1 MRNRFVVSVG
11 GVFALLLNACAL
23 PEAPSG
29 GPKDT
34 TAPALVSSEPAS
46 KSVRVSPSRVVLEFD
61 EYVALAANG
70 GQPISSP
77 PLPGNVRATLKG
89 KSVHLTWDGGPLQ
102 PQSTYSLAL
111 GGIYKD
117 ITEGNALGEQTL
129 VFSTGDALDS
139 LVWAGQIL
147 DARSGKPVENWAVG
161 LWPAQSTDSAAYQS
175 LPRYTSRTDAQGR
188 FALGYL
194 PAEPFRLL
202 AFEDDDRNS
211 KANQGEKPR
220 WAWWETFV
228 VPEVPSDS
236 NKVHTLLALPKS
248 PVDSL
253 APWPHDGDP
262 EKTGT
267 VRLVVL
273 PAANNAPTVVEWIDA
288 QQVVRW
294 KRSLTGPLDT
304 VFALIPPGRSQLRAY
319 VDLNRDG
326 KYSPGDYWKKE
337 VPEVGVEGPA
347 VEAKANW
354 ETETRWDLGAAST
367 APERLAKKE
376 GADGPRPGL
385 PSGLRRRP

>member
-1 MRNRFVVSVG
+1 MSVYGVVAFLFS
-11 GVFALLLNACAL
+11 ACAL

-34 TAPALVSSEPAS
+34 AAPELVSSEPAS
-46 KSVRVSPSRVVLEFD
+46 KSIRVQPQRIVLQFN
-61 EYVALAANG
+61 EYVALGANG
-70 GQPISSP
+70 GRPIASP
-77 PLPGNVRATLKG
+77 PLPGTVRVTLKG
-89 KSVHLTWDGGPLQ
+89 KGAFITWDGGALQ

-111 GGIYKD
+111 GGTFKD

-139 LVWAGQIL
+139 LVWAGQIR

-161 LWPAQSTDSAAYQS
+161 LWPSTTSDSAAYQS

-211 KANQGEKPR
+211 KVNQGEKPR
-220 WAWWETFV
+220 WAWASGPV
-228 VPEVPSDS
+228 VPEVPTDS
-236 NKVHTLLALPKS
+236 NAVHSLWALPKS
-248 PVDSL
+248 QADSL
-253 APWPHDGDP
+253 APWPQTGDP

-267 VRLVVL
+267 VRLVLL

-294 KRSLTGPLDT
+294 RRSLTAHLDT
-304 VFALIPPGRSQLRAY
+304 VFGRIPPGRSQLRAY

-326 KYSPGDYWKKE
+326 QYSPGDYWKKE
-337 VPEVGVEGPA
+337 APEMGMEGPA
-347 VEAKANW
+347 VESKANW
-354 ETETRWDLGAAST
+354 ETETRWDLGIAPTAA
-367 APERLAKKE
+367 ERPAKKE
-376 GADGPRPGL
+376 DGAGPRPGL